1 MLHSSLS
8 SGPRKSIQMLP
19 VSSVQLL
26 SNGISLLKA
35 TKGQG

>member
-8 SGPRKSIQMLP
+8 SGLRKSIQMLP
-19 VSSVQLL
+19 VSSVQL